1 MTDERQLE
9 QPEDDEDAR
18 SVLLG
23 TNRMM
28 RAGRHFFRLL
38 PNGPR
43 CKLCASPF
51 SSIGGA
57 AMRLIDKGPWPN
69 NPSYCSMCWKDMIRN
84 RGGAEVEC
92 SLLFA
97 DVRGSTTMAEG
108 MRAGEFK
115 RLMSRFFVAATDVL
129 VTHDAIV
136 DKYVGDEVIGIFVP
150 GLAGPD
156 HARQAID
163 AGRELLRVAGEKL
176 DLPIGAGVHTGV
188 AYVGTVGDGP
198 MVDFTAM
205 GDAVNVTARLASAAL
220 PHELLVSAS
229 AASAAGLEST
239 GLEHRS
245 LELKGKAEPV
255 DVVVLQPALALS

>member
-1 MTDERQLE
+1 MTHEGPLE

-23 TNRMM
+23 TNRVM
-28 RAGRHFFRLL
+28 RAGRQFFRLL
-38 PNGPR
+38 PSGPR

-57 AMRLIDKGPWPN
+57 AMRLFDKGPWPN
-69 NPSYCSMCWKDMIRN
+69 NPSYCSMCWKDMVRQ

-129 VTHDAIV
+129 VAHEAIV
-136 DKYVGDEVIGIFVP
+136 DKFVGDEVIGIFVP
-150 GLAGPD
+150 GLAGPE

-163 AGRELLRVAGEKL
+163 AGRDLLRVAIERL
-176 DLPIGAGVHTGV
+176 DLPIGAGAHTGI

-205 GDAVNVTARLASAAL
+205 GDAVNVTARLASAAGAG
-220 PHELLVSAS
+220 ELLVSAA
-229 AASAAGLEST
+229 AASAAGLGSE

-245 LELKGKAEPV
+245 LELKGKTELV
-255 DVVVLQPALALS
+255 DVVVLQPAVGLA